1 MSCVH
6 AAFHSGVARIELD
19 RPPLNVLDL
28 AAAAELAE
36 VSEDASRRE
45 GVSIPL
51 IRRRLAGLIR
61 PPRWENHK

>member
-6 AAFHSGVARIELD
+6 AAFHGGVARIELD

-36 VSEDASRRE
+36 VLEDASLSR
-45 GVSIPL
+45 
-51 IRRRLAGLIR
+51 AR
-61 PPRWENHK
+61 PWAAAAS